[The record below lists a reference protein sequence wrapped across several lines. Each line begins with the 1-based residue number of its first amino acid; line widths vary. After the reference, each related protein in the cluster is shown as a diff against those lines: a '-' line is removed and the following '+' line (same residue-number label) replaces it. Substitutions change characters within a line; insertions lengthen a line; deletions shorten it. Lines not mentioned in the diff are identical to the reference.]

1 MFVVSD
7 MEETRHNNQTKQDA
21 ESAKE
26 KKPLTSTLVSA
37 SQTSQVWVCIMD
49 NIIDLGCTPFEQFK
63 SGFCDPKFD
72 FSFH

>member
-26 KKPLTSTLVSA
+26 KKTANKYLGKCFTN
-37 SQTSQVWVCIMD
+37 VCKMD
-49 NIIDLGCTPFEQFK
+49 NIIDSQG
-63 SGFCDPKFD
+63 
-72 FSFH
+72 